1 MRIVS
6 TTCSNTEIVCAL
18 GCEQFL
24 VGLDDH
30 SDYPEAVVSKLPRVG
45 PDLQVDTDKIAQ
57 LKPDLVLASLTVPG
71 HEKVIESLQSAG
83 LVYRASAPETIEGV
97 YDDIIDIA
105 QRLGVEERGAVL
117 VKTMREQIKPATKRE
132 GHKPSIAIQWWPN
145 PPIVAAKK
153 SWVHDLI
160 ELAGGRNLLEAE
172 ETASSPLEFED
183 FAALNPDII
192 IMSWCGVK
200 VEKYRASV
208 VSENRLLSE
217 VSAVLEQR
225 IIPVSEAYLGRPSV
239 RLVEGYRLIKEAVDC
254 FYETSADLEIKTPEV
269 VRLNKS

>member
-18 GCEQFL
+18 ECEQFL

-30 SDYPEAVVSKLPRVG
+30 SDFPEAVVSKLPRVG
-45 PDLQVDTDKIAQ
+45 PDLQVNAEKIAA

-71 HEKVIESLQSAG
+71 HENVVESLKKAG
-83 LVYRASAPETIEGV
+83 LTYRASAPETLEDV

-105 QRLGVEERGAVL
+105 ERLGVAERGLKL
-117 VKTMREQIKPATKRE
+117 VSDMREQIQPVSNRVGKA
-132 GHKPSIAIQWWPN
+132 PSIAIQWWPK
-145 PPIVAAKK
+145 PPIIAAKK

-172 ETASSPLEFED
+172 AVTSRPLEFEA

-192 IMSWCGVK
+192 VMSWCGVK
-200 VEKYRASV
+200 EEKYRASV
-208 VSENRLLSE
+208 VGDNPLLSG
-217 VSAVLEQR
+217 VSAVLNRR
-225 IIPVSEAYLGRPSV
+225 IVPISEAYLGRPSV
-239 RLVEGYRLIKEAVDC
+239 RLVEGFRLIKEAVDR
-254 FYETSADLEIKTPEV
+254 YYADQ
-269 VRLNKS
+269 